1 MGYRP
6 TRRELELSRPG
17 VCTTCGRYAG
27 DGRNTAGQCLDCPNR
42 SVQER
47 RAARKAEI
55 EAAKERGRRFW
66 AERGIRVG
74 DAVEYYAPSLI
85 AGAVRYVGR
94 AKVGASGA
102 YVYVRGLGRFRP
114 EGGGRSAGDGGPFCG
129 RWRHMRLC

>member
-6 TRRELELSRPG
+6 TRRELELTRPG
-17 VCTTCGRYAG
+17 VCTTCGRYAA
-27 DGRNTAGQCLDCPNR
+27 DGRNTAGQCLDCHNR
-42 SVQER
+42 SALER

-85 AGAVRYVGR
+85 AGAVRYAGR
-94 AKVGASGA
+94 AKVGAGGA
-102 YVYVRGLGRFRP
+102 YVYVPGLGRFRP
-114 EGGGRSAGDGGPFCG
+114 EGWRKIGG
-129 RWRHMRLC
+129 